1 MFERAYRALGSLI
14 WRTSIALLVLV
25 AVVVSLATA
34 LVPLLP
40 AVNTSLVAEIES
52 RTGFDAQVGGIAAEM
67 EGFRPKLAL
76 EDLNIRNKKTAT
88 SVFRAGRLQI
98 TLNPWRSLLQRQ
110 LILAEMRASDVAIPA
125 RLTNEATGIVV
136 PIDPSVFATEIERLA
151 LENMRVSLVRELS
164 DTERALEL
172 VVDLDLRREGSNRKL
187 QLLATGDGGLT
198 VSIVGSGVGNPLDL
212 SRFAGS
218 LRGRVSSD
226 DIGLISEFFGADVSG
241 TSDLLFWTDATAGQA
256 STVFEV
262 TGDALFPASDARLP
276 SIAFSVNGSA
286 MLDSNESWFNIA
298 QAWVTLEQGP
308 VQFND
313 INVGLTTTD
322 WELLVNDLDLTS
334 SAQLLMEAG
343 LIPDS
348 VREPLAAASISGTIN
363 ALSLGGSLSGQ
374 SIQRVA
380 VDFDDIFV
388 KEDTP
393 FPGVS
398 GLSGSLMLSGTAG
411 QLQVNSSDLTLG
423 IPTQYPNPMQ
433 LGNVNA
439 VIDFDLIDDQVLI
452 RNGRATA
459 RADDFEAVA
468 LLTGEIPFSPASGRS
483 PTLNVVLGSGRAPV
497 SRALAFTP
505 MTIDPDAYRWM
516 QTSLGKGQ
524 ATQIG
529 FILRGAV
536 RKVDF
541 PFRSIQLSALANLDA
556 VTMIPGLPLAESL
569 IGHVGIDNGLVTFD
583 VDSALVGGLDI
594 SEGLVQVG
602 KRDAIRMLAAQ
613 ATIDGTLP
621 VAIEQVAGIPYVP
634 ERVAKALRDLT
645 VIGGVRGYFD
655 LSMPIKGAAKIPAIA
670 TRVEVSEAT
679 VSVASPP
686 ITLQQVNGEFV
697 YEYPRGIADGS
708 LAARFE
714 NQDVL
719 LDLNLDASELGL
731 SQKALSITTSARL
744 GGADVNRL
752 LGVTVSDGLLE
763 GNSAFD
769 IVFQAGDG
777 VALNVTSDL
786 DGLAIGLPVPF
797 SKAREQS
804 GPLEMDLRISDA
816 VSIDVTYSNK
826 LSLSIAQDGDNS
838 WRALASIGKVS
849 SELTLDDVDTGTA
862 VISGRVEELDISA
875 WADTHARFN
884 SGGDLGLPAIIW
896 REFSVDRLALGGAAL
911 GAFSS
916 SGQYEGGLTSLGLVG
931 DFIKAQIDFDGP
943 DPEAQLDIQIDSLS
957 IDSLP
962 TLNTAGLNI
971 ESDEPPAASWPAMKI
986 AIDSL
991 IFRGQDLGSLSFDAS
1006 ISKSSVDLAQFD
1018 GSLDGVTFGPES
1030 QFSWLRG
1037 DGSTTRA
1044 SLDLTLPSAGEAL
1057 TLLDAKSVV
1066 DFSSGRVLGNV
1077 EWPGAPTD
1085 FQANQVTGDLELQL
1099 TSGSFLPVPSQAT
1112 DPLRFIGV
1120 FNLAGLV
1127 QRANVNQL
1135 FDPGLTFDL
1144 ASGDFSL
1151 GRGDVTINEFAIRNG
1166 GGRLTLGGLYD
1177 MDSENIDAEL
1187 VVTLPLVDNIPWVA
1201 ALAGGLPIAAGAYLA
1216 SKVFEDQMKSLSS
1229 GVYSVSGP
1237 VSSPG
1242 VKFVR
1247 VFDAKLSSSRDS
1259 GVTEDQSSA
1268 DASESERK

>member
-52 RTGFDAQVGGIAAEM
+52 RTGFDAQVGGITAEM

-226 DIGLISEFFGADVSG
+226 DIGLISEFFDVDVSG

-286 MLDSNESWFNIA
+286 MLDGNESWVNIA
-298 QAWVTLEQGP
+298 QASVTLEQGP

-322 WELLVNDLDLTS
+322 WELLVKDLDLAS

-363 ALSLGGSLSGQ
+363 ALSLGGSLSGK
-374 SIQRVA
+374 SIERVA

-393 FPGVS
+393 LPGVS

-452 RNGRATA
+452 RSGRATA

-468 LLTGEIPFSPASGRS
+468 LLTGEIPLSPTSGRS
-483 PTLNVVLGSGRAPV
+483 PTLNVVLGSGRAPA

-516 QTSLGKGQ
+516 QTSLGTGQ

-541 PFRSIQLSALANLDA
+541 PFRSIQLSALADLDA
-556 VTMIPGLPLAESL
+556 VTMMPGLPLAESL

-645 VIGGVRGYFD
+645 VNGGVRGYFD

-719 LDLNLDASELGL
+719 LDLNLDAAELGL
-731 SQKALSITTSARL
+731 SQKGLSIATSARL

-804 GPLEMDLRISDA
+804 EPLEMDLRISDA
-816 VSIDVTYSNK
+816 VSIDATYSNN
-826 LSLSIAQDGDNS
+826 LSLSIVQDGENA
-838 WRALASIGKVS
+838 WRALASIGEVN

-875 WADTHARFN
+875 WADTQARFN

-896 REFSVDRLALGGAAL
+896 RDFSVDRLVLGGAAL

-916 SGQYEGGLTSLGLVG
+916 TGQYEGGLTSLGLVG

-943 DPEAQLDIQIDSLS
+943 EAQLDIQIDSLS

-962 TLNTAGLNI
+962 TLNTEALNI
-971 ESDEPPAASWPAMKI
+971 ESDDPAAASWPAMKI

-991 IFRGQDLGSLSFDAS
+991 IFKGQDLGSLSFDAS

-1057 TLLDAKSVV
+1057 TFLDAKSVV
-1066 DFSSGRVLGNV
+1066 DFSSGRVLGKV

-1135 FDPGLTFDL
+1135 FDPGLTFDR

-1237 VSSPG
+1237 VSSPE

-1247 VFDAKLSSSRDS
+1247 VFDAKLSSNRDS
-1259 GVTEDQSSA
+1259 GATEDQSSVE
-1268 DASESERK
+1268 ASESERK

>member
-52 RTGFDAQVGGIAAEM
+52 RTGFDAQVGGITAEM

-226 DIGLISEFFGADVSG
+226 DIGLISEFFDADVSG

-286 MLDSNESWFNIA
+286 MLDSNESWVNIA
-298 QAWVTLEQGP
+298 QASVTLEQGP

-322 WELLVNDLDLTS
+322 WELLVNDLDLAS

-363 ALSLGGSLSGQ
+363 ALSLGGSLSGE

-393 FPGVS
+393 FPGVI
-398 GLSGSLMLSGTAG
+398 GLSGSLLLSGTAG

-452 RNGRATA
+452 RSGRATA

-468 LLTGEIPFSPASGRS
+468 LLTGEIPLSPTSGRS
-483 PTLNVVLGSGRAPV
+483 PTLNVVLGSGRAPA

-516 QTSLGKGQ
+516 QTSLGTGQ

-556 VTMIPGLPLAESL
+556 VTMMPGLPLAESL

-645 VIGGVRGYFD
+645 VNGGVRGYFD

-719 LDLNLDASELGL
+719 LDLNLDAAELGL
-731 SQKALSITTSARL
+731 SQKGLSIATSARL

-786 DGLAIGLPVPF
+786 NGLAIGLPVPF

-804 GPLEMDLRISDA
+804 EPLEMDLRISDA
-816 VSIDVTYSNK
+816 VSIDATYSNN
-826 LSLSIAQDGDNS
+826 LSLSIVQDGENA
-838 WRALASIGKVS
+838 WRALASIGEVS

-875 WADTHARFN
+875 WADTQARFN

-896 REFSVDRLALGGAAL
+896 RDFSVDRLALGGAAL

-916 SGQYEGGLTSLGLVG
+916 TGQHEGGLTSLGLVG

-943 DPEAQLDIQIDSLS
+943 EAQLDIQIDSLS

-962 TLNTAGLNI
+962 TLNTEALNI
-971 ESDEPPAASWPAMKI
+971 DSDDPAAASWPAMKI

-991 IFRGQDLGSLSFDAS
+991 IFKGQDLGSLSFDAS

-1057 TLLDAKSVV
+1057 TFLDAKSVV
-1066 DFSSGRVLGNV
+1066 DFSSGRVLGKV

-1135 FDPGLTFDL
+1135 FDPGLTFDR

-1177 MDSENIDAEL
+1177 MGSENIDAEL

-1237 VSSPG
+1237 VSSPE

-1247 VFDAKLSSSRDS
+1247 VFDAKLSSNRDS
-1259 GVTEDQSSA
+1259 GATEDQSSVE
-1268 DASESERK
+1268 ASESERK